1 MIIRSFAVAILI
13 QAVLAQDSSR
23 VRCAL
28 CPALLRTMQKRSQL
42 TMKSLKL
49 SKFLKTMK
57 FMKSFKLSNARKL
70 EALKKLVVADVVDVE
85 GAMEEV
91 VFAEADEPESF
102 TDEWR
107 RWAQETGGG
116 GGGGWSLEDV
126 EELDAAMQ
134 EEVEDKEV
142 RRRLLR
148 VWSAGMAACAA
159 RVTAMVE
166 VDRLASGGSVAAVDA
181 GLYAVE
187 EGRLYTHEFWLF

>member
-1 MIIRSFAVAILI
+1 
-13 QAVLAQDSSR
+13 
-23 VRCAL
+23 
-28 CPALLRTMQKRSQL
+28 
-42 TMKSLKL
+42 MKSLKL